1 MIRFPFSRIQVPLT
15 SVIRDRR
22 VVAIWNILYIIACA
36 VSVIVFVFSIKGWS
50 AKASV
55 TVNGNMWMS
64 EHAASTG
71 EGENAYCGNKDFD
84 YTYDHDFRYAN
95 ISCVNL
101 TANEILSKGNGF
113 PGAYFVTTMLH
124 TQFLKKKLNCSNSP
138 STGSA
143 VCKEKN
149 AKEVGPAQAQFV
161 SGLEHY
167 LLSSKIFAKVEQ
179 EILFGADIYAST
191 PSGELKLL
199 SQASNMMI
207 SMQVWE
213 WLNVFEIKSLDENST
228 EINKIFS
235 TDASI
240 GDARYRMTGLNMYIR
255 VEVANIASYFSFPGK
270 PFIILYLDVG
280 KSWQR
285 VTYRGEPV
293 GLEGYSKLVDA
304 YGLRFL
310 WETLETQV
318 YIFSWRNS
326 FISTLDVLIFFEVVR
341 VLASFAFMRLFGK
354 DSQKWRGSI
363 ERTME
368 EQVYLSD
375 TVRAAHRRSVLA
387 NSRLA
392 AETREEELSYEH
404 FRLTKS
410 GSKRKTVPPV
420 SFDGALSPESKAP
433 PPYGP
438 SQETTNSLH
447 VRKSELLPVGTPS
460 KYII

>member
-1 MIRFPFSRIQVPLT
+1 M
-15 SVIRDRR
+15 
-22 VVAIWNILYIIACA
+22 
-36 VSVIVFVFSIKGWS
+36 
-50 AKASV
+50 
-55 TVNGNMWMS
+55 
-64 EHAASTG
+64 
-71 EGENAYCGNKDFD
+71 
-84 YTYDHDFRYAN
+84 
-95 ISCVNL
+95 
-101 TANEILSKGNGF
+101 
-113 PGAYFVTTMLH
+113 
-124 TQFLKKKLNCSNSP
+124 
-138 STGSA
+138 
-143 VCKEKN
+143 
-149 AKEVGPAQAQFV
+149 
-161 SGLEHY
+161 
-167 LLSSKIFAKVEQ
+167 
-179 EILFGADIYAST
+179 
-191 PSGELKLL
+191 
-199 SQASNMMI
+199 
-207 SMQVWE
+207 
-213 WLNVFEIKSLDENST
+213 
-228 EINKIFS
+228 
-235 TDASI
+235 
-240 GDARYRMTGLNMYIR
+240 
-255 VEVANIASYFSFPGK
+255 
-270 PFIILYLDVG
+270 G

-326 FISTLDVLIFFEVVR
+326 FISALDVLIFFEVVK
-341 VLASFAFMRLFGK
+341 VVASFAFMRLFGK
-354 DSQKWRGSI
+354 D
-363 ERTME
+363 
-368 EQVYLSD
+368 LSD